1 MENFLKQLRKELKL
15 KGGESMLTKEMFD
28 KLVFNLY
35 SRISKELEEKGL
47 TEEVLKAIN
56 TLMALMELVYPF

>member
-1 MENFLKQLRKELKL
+1 
-15 KGGESMLTKEMFD
+15 MLTRDMFD
-28 KLVFNLY
+28 SLVFDLY

-56 TLMALMELVYPF
+56 TLMALMELVYQF

>member
-1 MENFLKQLRKELKL
+1 
-15 KGGESMLTKEMFD
+15 MLTRDMFD
-28 KLVFNLY
+28 SLIFDLY

-56 TLMALMELVYPF
+56 TLMELMKFVCQN

>member
-1 MENFLKQLRKELKL
+1 
-15 KGGESMLTKEMFD
+15 MLTRDMFD
-28 KLVFNLY
+28 SLVFDLY

-56 TLMALMELVYPF
+56 TLMELMNFVCQI

>member
-56 TLMALMELVYPF
+56 TLMALMELVYQF

>member
-1 MENFLKQLRKELKL
+1 
-15 KGGESMLTKEMFD
+15 MLTRDMFD
-28 KLVFNLY
+28 SLVFDLY

-56 TLMALMELVYPF
+56 TLME

>member
-1 MENFLKQLRKELKL
+1 
-15 KGGESMLTKEMFD
+15 MLTRDMFD
-28 KLVFNLY
+28 SLIFDLY

-56 TLMALMELVYPF
+56 TLMELMNFVCQI

>member
-1 MENFLKQLRKELKL
+1 MENFLKQLLKELKL

>member
-1 MENFLKQLRKELKL
+1 
-15 KGGESMLTKEMFD
+15 MLTRDMFD
-28 KLVFNLY
+28 SLVFDLY

-56 TLMALMELVYPF
+56 TLMELMNLVYQF

>member
-35 SRISKELEEKGL
+35 SKISKELEEKGL

-56 TLMALMELVYPF
+56 TLIALMELVYQF

>member
-1 MENFLKQLRKELKL
+1 
-15 KGGESMLTKEMFD
+15 MLTRDMFD
-28 KLVFNLY
+28 SLVFDLY

-56 TLMALMELVYPF
+56 TLMELMNFACQI

>member
-1 MENFLKQLRKELKL
+1 
-15 KGGESMLTKEMFD
+15 MLTRDMFD
-28 KLVFNLY
+28 SLVFDLY

-56 TLMALMELVYPF
+56 TLMELMNFICQI